1 MATRDAVNAADLK
14 LTRIPAV
21 KTGMGIR
28 RPVHAVFQAVI
39 DPDITT
45 RFWFTRSSGRLQ
57 SGATVRWD
65 WEMYG
70 ASAQVR
76 VTEVEDDRR
85 ILMDWGDGDTFTTVE
100 WRFLPW
106 GEDATYVEVT
116 ETGLSG
122 DGDQLAVRAA
132 ESTGGFTI
140 ALCALKALLEHD
152 VVLAAVR
159 DRFPPGVET

>member
-1 MATRDAVNAADLK
+1 MTGDDLK
-14 LTRIPAV
+14 LTRIPTV

-28 RPVHAVFQAVI
+28 RPVREVFRAVI
-39 DPDITT
+39 DPEITT
-45 RFWFTRSSGRLQ
+45 RFWFTRSSGRLEP
-57 SGATVRWD
+57 GATVRWD

-70 ASAQVR
+70 ASAEVR
-76 VTEVEDDRR
+76 VKEVEDDSR
-85 ILMDWGDGDTFTTVE
+85 ILMDWGDGETFTTVQ

-122 DGDQLAVRAA
+122 DGDQVAA
-132 ESTGGFTI
+132 GAAGSTSGFTI

-152 VVLAAVR
+152 LVLTAVR

>member
-1 MATRDAVNAADLK
+1 
-14 LTRIPAV
+14 
-21 KTGMGIR
+21 MGLG
-28 RPVHAVFQAVI
+28 
-39 DPDITT
+39 D
-45 RFWFTRSSGRLQ
+45 
-57 SGATVRWD
+57 VR
-65 WEMYG
+65 
-70 ASAQVR
+70 
-76 VTEVEDDRR
+76 
-85 ILMDWGDGDTFTTVE
+85 
-100 WRFLPW
+100 RFLPW